1 MESKNGGYEMKV
13 LAKDAKAGQWYESI
27 SGFRLLCIKGSRVA
41 NDGGEIVFLG
51 SGVELTHLPDC
62 TGWDW
67 QPPKPE
73 KRYRAFSG
81 VHEFLCHLE
90 ARCPHDWFFR
100 RKVDAA
106 SQHCSIIGFSE
117 EQFNGQSW
125 QSAFDDLVWSKD
137 GSPFGVE
144 VTE

>member
-1 MESKNGGYEMKV
+1 MSEKV

-73 KRYRAFSG
+73 KRYREFVTFG
-81 VHEFLCHLE
+81 EWWPHRNRWVQHQQYVHMNYWE
-90 ARCPHDWFFR
+90 
-100 RKVDAA
+100 
-106 SQHCSIIGFSE
+106 SQS
-117 EQFNGQSW
+117 QAKKW
-125 QSAFDDLVWSKD
+125 FDDGAVFLNDD
-137 GSPFGVE
+137 GGDGEPFGVE
-144 VTE
+144 ILPQASQ